1 MLSKRLT
8 MQAKRG
14 GRMRLN
20 ADSYFTLR
28 TIETIQRNEMGML
41 KAMSEKQDK
50 QIAILEH
57 LVELLEQR
65 EDEGS
70 NADNR

>member
-1 MLSKRLT
+1 
-8 MQAKRG
+8 
-14 GRMRLN
+14 MRLN

-57 LVELLEQR
+57 LVKLLEQR

>member
-1 MLSKRLT
+1 
-8 MQAKRG
+8 
-14 GRMRLN
+14 MRLN
-20 ADSYFTLR
+20 ADSHFTLR

-57 LVELLEQR
+57 LVKLLEQR